1 MPVVNTTSTARTNF
15 YANES
20 WWGQQRKR
28 AKSIIYQTTP
38 YSCAKLAKVLELRNP
53 HFYYFVNG
61 PQNCQ
66 VRNKIE
72 FIIQTARWKQIE
84 PHIKF
89 IYPAAKLLA
98 KSYIELLD
106 LNCTNPDI
114 RAYQIKPDTILK
126 RTARTLSAIFLYK
139 NLILSNRLSCKHHQH
154 WPTQPNL
161 QKQRNIP
168 TPQALKKIPSLSK
181 SKSDNDDIQIKEQM
195 VVYSF
200 ESKNEWVY
208 TPSKNNNK

>member
-1 MPVVNTTSTARTNF
+1 VPVVTTTSTARTNF

-72 FIIQTARWKQIE
+72 FIIQPDGNKLNLTSNS
-84 PHIKF
+84 F
-89 IYPAAKLLA
+89 I
-98 KSYIELLD
+98 
-106 LNCTNPDI
+106 
-114 RAYQIKPDTILK
+114 
-126 RTARTLSAIFLYK
+126 
-139 NLILSNRLSCKHHQH
+139 
-154 WPTQPNL
+154 QPPN
-161 QKQRNIP
+161 
-168 TPQALKKIPSLSK
+168 
-181 SKSDNDDIQIKEQM
+181 
-195 VVYSF
+195 Y
-200 ESKNEWVY
+200 
-208 TPSKNNNK
+208 

>member
-1 MPVVNTTSTARTNF
+1 MPVVTTTSTARTNF

-20 WWGQQRKR
+20 WWGQQLKR

-106 LNCTNPDI
+106 LNCTNPD
-114 RAYQIKPDTILK
+114 R
-126 RTARTLSAIFLYK
+126 YK
-139 NLILSNRLSCKHHQH
+139 GLSNQARHNFEENGKNPFCNI
-154 WPTQPNL
+154 PL
-161 QKQRNIP
+161 QKLHPFQP
-168 TPQALKKIPSLSK
+168 TLL
-181 SKSDNDDIQIKEQM
+181 
-195 VVYSF
+195 
-200 ESKNEWVY
+200 
-208 TPSKNNNK
+208 